1 MVPFVVASAANFRS
15 AFPLAL
21 HRARRAFR
29 THESPAPQAF
39 GLTVPPTLLA
49 APCGDQ
55 LLCVAM
61 SAIGTKRTSLVAL
74 HRSAFGYSGHAASN
88 SKCRHWHDCA
98 SKKASRTQTGVL
110 MIENEWDFDRQH
122 DRVQKPGRVWRAR
135 CARQL
140 HAFASEVLE

>member
-55 LLCVAM
+55 LSDDV
-61 SAIGTKRTSLVAL
+61 R
-74 HRSAFGYSGHAASN
+74 Y
-88 SKCRHWHDCA
+88 WH
-98 SKKASRTQTGVL
+98 KADIPSCTTQVR
-110 MIENEWDFDRQH
+110 F
-122 DRVQKPGRVWRAR
+122 RVQRTCCEQFEMSPLA
-135 CARQL
+135 
-140 HAFASEVLE
+140 